1 MTPPISARLT
11 TEVENL
17 QALASA
23 GLPVPPARLVIIAAR
38 LAILASTAQQQEAA
52 HRRTQRTADELA
64 EELTADTHRA
74 QPPPPDMQMRHR
86 YNRIIA
92 GILAPDS
99 YPGCHFG
106 RPPA

>member
-1 MTPPISARLT
+1 MTPPISAHLN

-52 HRRTQRTADELA
+52 HRRT
-64 EELTADTHRA
+64 HRA
-74 QPPPPDMQMRHR
+74 QPPASDIHTRQR

-92 GILAPDS
+92 GILNPDG